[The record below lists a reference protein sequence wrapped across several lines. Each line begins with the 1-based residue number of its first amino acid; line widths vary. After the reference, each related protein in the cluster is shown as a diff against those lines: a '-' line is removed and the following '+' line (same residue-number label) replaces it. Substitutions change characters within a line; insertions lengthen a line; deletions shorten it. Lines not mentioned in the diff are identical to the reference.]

1 MKNFYLLLLAA
12 FIGCYQVGYAHNHD
26 HQGHHHAHDI
36 SPIAT
41 KQTLSDA
48 HLTGDVRDAQT
59 GEHLP
64 YVYVTL
70 VDKGIGGLTDASGH
84 FYITNIPEGKTKVR
98 FDLLGYESI
107 EYSLDIKADS
117 TYQLRPELKEEGIM
131 LNHVVVSGNKYETK
145 QKETASMVNVV
156 SPILIE
162 QLGAENIGQVLDY
175 QTGLRLEETC
185 QNCGA
190 PSLRINGLEGQYTQ
204 ILMDSRP
211 IFSSLASVYGL
222 EQIPTGMVDR
232 IEVIRGGGSAL
243 FGGNAV
249 AGVVNIIT
257 KEPKHNSLDLSHTSS
272 IVGGKAWDH
281 NTNLNG
287 TYVTSDS
294 KIGVSIFGTHHSR
307 DAYDADGDG
316 YSELCQLNNATI
328 GMRSYFKTGLYSKI
342 IAEYHHM
349 YEFRRGGD
357 QLNLPPDQT
366 NITEQTEHNIDTGSL
381 QFDWT
386 SPNKRHYFSL
396 YTSAQYIN
404 RSSYYGTDKNP
415 NAYGNTTDITAVA
428 GGQYRF
434 SWMQNTVLPADVS
447 AGIEY
452 TYDNLHDQMLGYNRD
467 MRQEVGI
474 IGGYLQNEWK
484 NKSLS
489 VLIGARLD
497 KHSLM
502 QQVVC
507 SPRASVRYTPIP
519 EVVLRATYA
528 SGYRAPQAYDEDLH
542 IGAVGGEV
550 SLIELDPNL
559 RPEYSHSVSL
569 SSDIYKSFGA
579 WETNLTLEG
588 FFTRINDV
596 FTLVDVGHDAM
607 GNLIRMRTNSSGAYV
622 GGLNVEAKVA
632 YRNLFTFQI
641 GYTFQKSKYIDP
653 VTWSEN
659 PNIAPQTRMFRTPD
673 HYGYALATVTPF
685 KGFNI
690 TINGKATGSML
701 VQHAAGYIAED
712 EEVITPS
719 FWDLGAKLSY
729 DIPLYKLYTLQVNAG
744 VKNVLNS
751 FQTDFDQ
758 GINRDSGYIY
768 GPTLPRT
775 FFIGLNLK
783 L

>member
-1 MKNFYLLLLAA
+1 MRKALEQIEVDAKKLLENVSDIKELEELRIRYLGKKGELTAILKNMGGLSAEERPVIGQLANKVRADIEGYISAKQAEITALETTRRLAA
-12 FIGCYQVGYAHNHD
+12 EKLDVTMPGKKIEIGKVH
-26 HQGHHHAHDI
+26 
-36 SPIAT
+36 P
-41 KQTLSDA
+41 L
-48 HLTGDVRDAQT
+48 
-59 GEHLP
+59 
-64 YVYVTL
+64 
-70 VDKGIGGLTDASGH
+70 
-84 FYITNIPEGKTKVR
+84 NIV
-98 FDLLGYESI
+98 
-107 EYSLDIKADS
+107 LD
-117 TYQLRPELKEEGIM
+117 ELKEIFLGMGFDIAEGPE
-131 LNHVVVSGNKYETK
+131 VE
-145 QKETASMVNVV
+145 
-156 SPILIE
+156 
-162 QLGAENIGQVLDY
+162 LDY
-175 QTGLRLEETC
+175 Y
-185 QNCGA
+185 N
-190 PSLRINGLEGQYTQ
+190 
-204 ILMDSRP
+204 
-211 IFSSLASVYGL
+211 F
-222 EQIPTGMVDR
+222 
-232 IEVIRGGGSAL
+232 EV
-243 FGGNAV
+243 
-249 AGVVNIIT
+249 
-257 KEPKHNSLDLSHTSS
+257 
-272 IVGGKAWDH
+272 
-281 NTNLNG
+281 
-287 TYVTSDS
+287 
-294 KIGVSIFGTHHSR
+294 
-307 DAYDADGDG
+307 
-316 YSELCQLNNATI
+316 
-328 GMRSYFKTGLYSKI
+328 
-342 IAEYHHM
+342 
-349 YEFRRGGD
+349 
-357 QLNLPPDQT
+357 LNLPPDQT

-569 SSDIYKSFGA
+569 SGDIYKSFGA

-622 GGLNVEAKVA
+622 GGLNVEAKIA

>member
-1 MKNFYLLLLAA
+1 MNYQKILLLTAIVIHSLGIAA
-12 FIGCYQVGYAHNHD
+12 H
-26 HQGHHHAHDI
+26 GHHHHDGH
-36 SPIAT
+36 SHSEPHAET
-41 KQTLSDA
+41 NHLSDA
-48 HLTGDVRDAQT
+48 HLTGDVRDAET

-70 VDKGIGGLTDASGH
+70 KNKGIGAITDASGH
-84 FYITNIPEGKTKVR
+84 FYITNIPEGKTVVQ
-98 FDLLGYESI
+98 FSLMGYETV
-107 EYSLDIKADS
+107 EYTLNVVADS
-117 TYQLRPELKEEGIM
+117 TYQLRPILKEEGIL
-131 LNHVVVSGNKYETK
+131 LNNIVVSGNKYETK

-162 QLGAENIGQVLDY
+162 QVGAENIGQVLDY

-211 IFSSLASVYGL
+211 ILSSLASVYGL

-257 KEPKHNSLDLSHTSS
+257 KEPKQNSIDLAHTASL
-272 IVGGKAWDH
+272 VGGQAWDN

-316 YSELCQLNNATI
+316 FSELCKLNNATV
-328 GMRSYFKTGLYSKI
+328 GLRSYFKTGLYSKI
-342 IAEYHHM
+342 TLEYHHL

-357 QLNLPPDQT
+357 SLSLPADQA
-366 NITEQTEHNIDTGSL
+366 NITEQTEHNIDAGSL
-381 QFDWT
+381 QFDWH
-386 SPNKRHYFSL
+386 SPNKLHYFSL
-396 YTSAQYIN
+396 YSSAQYIQ
-404 RSSYYGTDKNP
+404 RSSYYGTHKNP
-415 NAYGNTTDITAVA
+415 NAYGNTTDITAVV

-452 TYDNLHDQMLGYNRD
+452 TYDNLHDQMLGYHRD
-467 MRQEVGI
+467 MRQEIGI

-484 NKSLS
+484 NKHLSLL
-489 VLIGARLD
+489 VGARLD

-502 QQVVC
+502 KQVVC

-519 EVVLRATYA
+519 EIVLRATYA

-542 IGAVGGEV
+542 VGAVGGEV
-550 SLIELDPNL
+550 SLIALDPNL

-569 SSDIYKSFGA
+569 STDMYKDFGA

-596 FTLVDVGHDAM
+596 FTLVDIGHDEM
-607 GNLIRMRTNSSGAYV
+607 GNLLRLRTNSSGAYV

-632 YRNLFTFQI
+632 YRNLFTFQL
-641 GYTFQKSKYIDP
+641 GYTFQKSQYIDP
-653 VTWSEN
+653 VTWSED
-659 PNIAPQTRMFRTPD
+659 PAIAPQTRMFRTPD

-690 TINGKATGSML
+690 TLNGKVTGSML
-701 VQHAAGYIAED
+701 VQHAAGYIEQD
-712 EEVITPS
+712 QEKVTPT

-758 GINRDSGYIY
+758 GPERDSGYIY

-775 FFIGLNLK
+775 FFVGLNLK

>member
-1 MKNFYLLLLAA
+1 MKKLLLWITLLLS
-12 FIGCYQVGYAHNHD
+12 CPLLYAHGHNHD
-26 HQGHHHAHDI
+26 DHEHQ
-36 SPIAT
+36 STSNQP
-41 KQTLSDA
+41 LSDA
-48 HLTGDVRDAQT
+48 HISGDVRDANT

-70 VDKGIGGLTDASGH
+70 KNRGIGGLTDASGH
-84 FYITNIPEGKTKVR
+84 FYITNVPTGKTIVE
-98 FDLLGYESI
+98 FSMLGYETI
-107 EYSLDIKADS
+107 EYTLDIVSDS
-117 TYQLRPELKEEGIM
+117 TYILRPELKEESIM
-131 LNHVVVSGNKYETK
+131 LNNIVVSGNKYETK
-145 QKETASMVNVV
+145 QKETASMVNVI
-156 SPILIE
+156 SPTLIK
-162 QLGAENIGQVLDY
+162 QVGAENIGQVLDY

-257 KEPKHNSLDLSHTSS
+257 KEPKTNSLDINHTTSL
-272 IVGGKAWDH
+272 VGGKAWDF
-281 NTNLNG
+281 NTNING

-307 DAYDADGDG
+307 DAYDADNDG
-316 YSELCQLNNATI
+316 FSELCKLNNATI
-328 GMRSYFKTGLYSKI
+328 GFRSFFKTGLYSKI
-342 IAEYHHM
+342 TAEYHHM

-357 QLNLPPDQT
+357 SLELAPDQT

-386 SPNKRHYFSL
+386 SPNKLHHFSI
-396 YTSAQYIN
+396 YSSAQYIKRN
-404 RSSYYGTDKNP
+404 SYYGTDKNP
-415 NAYGNTTDITAVA
+415 NAYGNTTDITAVV
-428 GGQYRF
+428 GGQYRY

-452 TYDNLHDQMLGYNRD
+452 TYDNLHDQMLGYDRD
-467 MRQEVGI
+467 MRQEVNI

-484 NKSLS
+484 NKYLS
-489 VLIGARLD
+489 ILIGARLD
-497 KHSLM
+497 KHNLM
-502 QQVVC
+502 NQVVC
-507 SPRASVRYTPIP
+507 SPRASIRYTPIP
-519 EVVLRATYA
+519 EIVIRGTYS

-569 SSDIYKSFGA
+569 STDLYKDFGL

-588 FFTRINDV
+588 FFTQINDV
-596 FTLVDVGHDAM
+596 FTLVDIGHDEK
-607 GNLIRMRTNSSGAYV
+607 GNLIRQRTNSSGAYV

-632 YRNLFTFQI
+632 YSNIFSFQL
-641 GYTFQKSKYIDP
+641 GYTFQQSRYKEA

-659 PNIAPQTRMFRTPD
+659 PNIKPQTRMFRTPD
-673 HYGYALATVTPF
+673 HYGYAIATVTPV
-685 KGFNI
+685 KGFDI

-712 EEVITPS
+712 EEVETPT
-719 FWDLGAKLSY
+719 FWDLGVKLSY

-751 FQTDFDQ
+751 FQTDFDK
-758 GINRDSGYIY
+758 GPSRDSGYIY

-775 FFIGLNLK
+775 FFVGLNLK